1 MPVTINGNGTI
12 TGLNNGSLSA
22 NVLTDSTVTSAKLAN
37 GAASGSKL
45 TMPAGSVIQ
54 TVHNFSNTQI
64 ESNNDFDIISAS
76 ITPSSTS
83 SKILFMYNG
92 NVAQENTSGLEWGF
106 IAYRDS
112 TPIRL
117 GRNQSGNRRATFQA
131 FGTDNR
137 AAAVNSNGTYTITGT
152 LLDEPNTTSAVTYK
166 LMIEHFYTSGTIVVA
181 KVGESGWGGTGNEQ
195 VNNGYSLTLM
205 EIS

>member
-54 TVHNFSNTQI
+54 TVHNFSNTQV
-64 ESNNDFDIISAS
+64 ESNNDFDIISAT

-83 SKILFMYNG
+83 SKILFMYTG
-92 NVAQENTSGLEWGF
+92 NVAQEGNSGLEYGF
-106 IAYRDS
+106 VAYRNS
-112 TPIRL
+112 TAIRL
-117 GRNQSGNRRATFQA
+117 GSNYSKVTFQA
-131 FGTDNR
+131 LGTDNV
-137 AAAVNSNGTYTITGT
+137 AAQNNSNGTYTITGI
-152 LLDEPNTTSAVTYK
+152 LLDEPNTDLAVTYK
-166 LMIEHFYTSGTIVVA
+166 LSVAQFYSSGSKPLV
-181 KVGESGWGGTGNEQ
+181 KVGESGWSGTGTEQ
-195 VNNGYSLTLM
+195 VTNGYSLTLM
-205 EIS
+205 EIAG